1 MEHGLG
7 IMTIA
12 TGTSMGWNCWK
23 ATGTGD
29 MGMAP
34 MGPMG
39 PMGAPIGPMGY
50 TMGGAKVTVGMVM
63 AEIAAESSTCTIF
76 VGSKQPEMATGRKA
90 KHSIVARPLLKAS

>member
-1 MEHGLG
+1 
-7 IMTIA
+7 MTIA